1 MSSSLITRRAYSR
14 GGSARKYLAKAQ
26 DAGKQVIIDPRP
38 QHGSFYVGCDYLTPN
53 WKESQALLGHP
64 DGAATDD
71 AIVSSGR
78 ELVERF
84 ECNVIMTLGAKGISF
99 FGKRGDEYFNV
110 PALAKEVFDVS
121 GAGDTVVAAL
131 ALGLV
136 AGCSH
141 LEAVGL
147 ANRAAGVVV
156 AKRGTAT
163 VSPQELSSEG
173 EIEARIIDRD
183 ELRKLGE
190 RLKAAGRR
198 LVTVNGS
205 FDLLHAGHLHIL
217 REARHQGD
225 VLVVGL
231 NSDVSVRSYK
241 GPSRP
246 IIPEQQRADMLLAVR
261 YVDYVHIFDEDVPM
275 PFIEAAGPAVHVNG
289 AEYGLECIEAETVRR
304 VGGRLHMVDRLPG
317 LSTTEIL
324 QRVES

>member
-1 MSSSLITRRAYSR
+1 M
-14 GGSARKYLAKAQ
+14 
-26 DAGKQVIIDPRP
+26 
-38 QHGSFYVGCDYLTPN
+38 
-53 WKESQALLGHP
+53 
-64 DGAATDD
+64 
-71 AIVSSGR
+71 
-78 ELVERF
+78 
-84 ECNVIMTLGAKGISF
+84 
-99 FGKRGDEYFNV
+99 
-110 PALAKEVFDVS
+110 
-121 GAGDTVVAAL
+121 
-131 ALGLV
+131 

-163 VSPQELSSEG
+163 VSPLELLSEG

-183 ELRKLGE
+183 ELRE
-190 RLKAAGRR
+190 ARR
-198 LVTVNGS
+198 TFEDRGQATRHCQRFLR
-205 FDLLHAGHLHIL
+205 LLHAGHLHIL

-231 NSDVSVRSYK
+231 NSDASVRSYK

-289 AEYGLECIEAETVRR
+289 AEDRSGVHRSRNRAE
-304 VGGRLHMVDRLPG
+304 GGRPAAHGGPLPG
-317 LSTTEIL
+317 LSTTEII